1 MKVKVPPAVF
11 AADRIAGDMLWLTL
25 QALIAGV
32 AGAAMLSGMVAL
44 MAAVMMKIVFSVRR

>member
-1 MKVKVPPAVF
+1 MKVKVKPAVF
-11 AADRIAGDMLWLTL
+11 EADRIAGDMLWLTL

-44 MAAVMMKIVFSVRR
+44 MAAVMS

>member
-1 MKVKVPPAVF
+1 MKLKVKPAVF

-32 AGAAMLSGMVAL
+32 AGAALLSGVVAFL
-44 MAAVMMKIVFSVRR
+44 AAVVS